1 MTTLPTR
8 TTMTGKPGI
17 YWGLLLL
24 SLSWGVSANQDIH
37 PEVRYALEWE
47 LPPNECAKPRLM
59 AQSAKVVDGG
69 GSDFLEGAGA
79 MTDVDSYTIKRY
91 ERKKKRWE
99 KCVDKYKSKLMKDF
113 ERLKNSAQHGLTQDQ
128 ADQILANMA
137 TIQQAYLSPE
147 GLDEEAASQA
157 E

>member
-1 MTTLPTR
+1 
-8 TTMTGKPGI
+8 
-17 YWGLLLL
+17 
-24 SLSWGVSANQDIH
+24 
-37 PEVRYALEWE
+37 
-47 LPPNECAKPRLM
+47 
-59 AQSAKVVDGG
+59 
-69 GSDFLEGAGA
+69 

-99 KCVDKYKSKLMKDF
+99 KCVDQYKSKLMKDF

-137 TIQQAYLSPE
+137 TIQQVYLSPE
-147 GLDEEAASQA
+147 GLDEEAANQA